1 MPPLV
6 WRQHRE
12 VNKSFFDL
20 EKGGSG
26 SDRAH
31 WASAPERVKRMV
43 RQSAVSHPAPHHSP
57 HNSSCHLVSS
67 ATPHRPG
74 KNNNKNDHPLLNILL
89 KSFVRSW
96 KFVPSRILMDVSLSP
111 AATVGFLVAVA
122 VVVGCQKRK

>member
-1 MPPLV
+1 MLPLV
-6 WRQHRE
+6 WRQRRE

-31 WASAPERVKRMV
+31 WASALERVKRMV

-57 HNSSCHLVSS
+57 LNSSCHLVSS

-89 KSFVRSW
+89 KSFARSW
-96 KFVPSRILMDVSLSP
+96 KFVTSRILMDVSLSRLQL
-111 AATVGFLVAVA
+111 LVFWWWW
-122 VVVGCQKRK
+122 

>member
-1 MPPLV
+1 MLPLV
-6 WRQHRE
+6 WRQRRE

-31 WASAPERVKRMV
+31 WASALERVKRMV

-57 HNSSCHLVSS
+57 LNSSCHPVSS

-96 KFVPSRILMDVSLSP
+96 KFVTSRILMDVSLSRLQLL
-111 AATVGFLVAVA
+111 FFWWWW
-122 VVVGCQKRK
+122 